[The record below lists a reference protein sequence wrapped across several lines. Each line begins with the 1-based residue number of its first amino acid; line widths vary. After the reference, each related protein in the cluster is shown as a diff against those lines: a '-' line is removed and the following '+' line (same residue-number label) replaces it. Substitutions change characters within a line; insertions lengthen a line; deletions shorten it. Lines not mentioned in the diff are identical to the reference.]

1 MNKKEVAE
9 ALGITTRQVETYASK
24 GRLGEVKYVRGRTGK
39 QADYDAEA
47 VAVFK
52 AELDNP
58 DHPITA
64 LQAANSQPSGLIA
77 AVNSDRLIT
86 TLEALGFTRD
96 HGNTRQ
102 PSPTIADLAAKP
114 LLTLAEA
121 HTLTGLSRGIL
132 REAIDAGKLKA
143 RIIGRAWRI
152 KRDDLN
158 AFIKKL

>member
-64 LQAANSQPSGLIA
+64 LQAANSQPSGLSVPA
-77 AVNSDRLIT
+77 NSDRLIT

-96 HGNTRQ
+96 HERARAL
-102 PSPTIADLAAKP
+102 PSIADLAAKP

-121 HTLTGLSRGIL
+121 YTLTGLSRGIL

>member
-58 DHPITA
+58 DHSITA
-64 LQAANSQPSGLIA
+64 LQAANSQPSGLSVPA
-77 AVNSDRLIT
+77 SDRLIT

-96 HGNTRQ
+96 HANTRQ
-102 PSPTIADLAAKP
+102 PSPSIADLAAKP

-121 HTLTGLSRGIL
+121 YTLTGLSRGIL

-143 RIIGRAWRI
+143 RIIGRAWRV

-158 AFIKKL
+158 VFIRKL